1 VRWVFRA
8 FGSAV
13 ELERC
18 GEGGCE
24 GVGAGGEL
32 VEGEDAL
39 GVGFGGEG
47 LAGGGVRRYGGR
59 DERARGAG
67 GVCAFFKERSDEGG
81 WAVVGLEGSELGE
94 DGLRVPKL
102 GGEGAEAGV
111 EAALVG
117 VGFEEIGLAYLEGP
131 TATAAGIGPDVGGR
145 ADGDV
150 WCEGFG
156 DVDGVVHE
164 VDLVIA
170 LVGDVA
176 LGDGGAY
183 EELRVRG
190 DGSAGGCGWAI
201 AGVGCCGEQEQ
212 RG

>member
-1 VRWVFRA
+1 M
-8 FGSAV
+8 
-13 ELERC
+13 
-18 GEGGCE
+18 
-24 GVGAGGEL
+24 
-32 VEGEDAL
+32 
-39 GVGFGGEG
+39 
-47 LAGGGVRRYGGR
+47 Y
-59 DERARGAG
+59 
-67 GVCAFFKERSDEGG
+67 AFFKERSDEGW

-94 DGLRVPKL
+94 DGLRVPEL

-117 VGFEEIGLAYLEGP
+117 MRFEEVGLADPEGP
-131 TATAAGIGPDVGGR
+131 TTAAAGVGPDVGGGT
-145 ADGDV
+145 DGDV
-150 WCEGFG
+150 GGEGFG

-176 LGDGGAY
+176 LGDGCAY
-183 EELRVRG
+183 EELCVRG